1 MQFVLDCSVAIS
13 WCMPDEESAAANAV
27 RLLLQAQNQAIV
39 PAIFWTE
46 LANVLLVA
54 ERRGRLSRDNAQE
67 ILQLMQQLPIAIDPT
82 QTKDTAESVF
92 QLGRQHGLAAYD
104 AAYLELAIRQELL
117 LATLDVKLEAAAR
130 DCNVLLEI
138 PIANR
143 QTG

>member
-1 MQFVLDCSVAIS
+1 
-13 WCMPDEESAAANAV
+13 MPDEESAAANAI

-46 LANVLLVA
+46 LVNVLLVA
-54 ERRGRLSRDNAQE
+54 ERRGRLSRENAQE

-82 QTKDTAESVF
+82 PTKDTTASVL

-117 LATLDVKLEAAAR
+117 LATLDLKLDAAAR
-130 DCNVLLEI
+130 KCDVLLEI
-138 PIANR
+138 PTSDG
-143 QTG
+143 QPDQSSL